1 MGRRRR
7 QTKTQIVMPDIPLE
21 VQLALDEPLR
31 RVDALIKQ
39 MEEALVELKG
49 IRLFISRRRDRDR
62 VMLLERQ
69 AYKR

>member
-1 MGRRRR
+1 MGRRIRR
-7 QTKTQIVMPDIPLE
+7 KTQTVMPEIPLD

-39 MEEALVELKG
+39 MEDALVELKG

-62 VMLLERQ
+62 VMLLERK